1 MALQFLRRVRV
12 VISKPGATQGTRF
25 DEALRIAFEVTKR
38 DGSTQNECKVKLYN
52 VSKDSLELV
61 RTRNAVIQLYAG
73 YGEVVPLIYKGII
86 TRVTVDYDKGDVIV
100 NIESKRGFLTIPR
113 RDPSASP
120 LARQVQGYIKR
131 TFNGQ
136 VSLLDGLQTVVSDV
150 QAALG
155 DYARE
160 IAADLTKVPTTPAR
174 APRGLT
180 LSGPPQDVLTTYTQA
195 NGLDWWEEDGVLRVV
210 PRGDASRE
218 QAYLIS
224 PDSGLIGSPKAKL
237 SGKTQKATGGVEL
250 VCLLNGELRA
260 RRAIQ
265 VQGTRALTGW
275 YLIRKVEHKGD
286 TWATEFYTTVEA
298 TPIKARPPTSATAA
312 RRASGQL
319 GTYLDQIGGAV
330 LQGIDALAPSWATF
344 QEART
349 EILTQW
355 YTNPL
360 FTDNVVTIQQ
370 RADGRWT
377 TSRISGTGRQYKV
390 RRP

>member
-1 MALQFLRRVRV
+1 MTVQFLRRVRV
-12 VISKPGATQGTRF
+12 IISKPGATQGTRF

-38 DGSTQNECKVKLYN
+38 DGSTQNECKVKIYN
-52 VSKDSLELV
+52 VSKDSLELI

-73 YGEVVPLIYKGII
+73 YAEVVPLIYKGVI

-100 NIESKRGFLTIPR
+100 NLESKRGFLTIPR

-136 VSLLDGLQTVVSDV
+136 VSLLDSLQTVVSDV

-224 PDSGLIGSPKAKL
+224 PDSGLIGSPKAKVA
-237 SGKTQKATGGVEL
+237 GKTQKATGAVEL

-265 VQGTRALTGW
+265 VQGTRSLTGW

-286 TWATEFYTTVEA
+286 TWATEFYTSVEA

-312 RRASGQL
+312 RRAGGQL
-319 GTYLDQIGGAV
+319 GTYLDQIGGAA
-330 LQGIDALAPSWATF
+330 LQGIDALAPTWATF
-344 QEART
+344 SEART

-355 YTNPL
+355 FTNPL